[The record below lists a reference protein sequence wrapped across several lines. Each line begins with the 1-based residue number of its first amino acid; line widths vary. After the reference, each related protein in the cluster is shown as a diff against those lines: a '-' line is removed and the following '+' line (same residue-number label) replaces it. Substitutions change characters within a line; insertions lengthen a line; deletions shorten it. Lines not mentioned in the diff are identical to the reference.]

1 MKPVELCGPECPPSM
16 IGHWQWFVR
25 LNGRRQHGMN
35 GPMPL
40 TFVEIK
46 AWQELMDVELTPFD
60 VEVIIALDDVALNQK
75 EGK

>member
-1 MKPVELCGPECPPSM
+1 
-16 IGHWQWFVR
+16 
-25 LNGRRQHGMN
+25 MN

>member
-1 MKPVELCGPECPPSM
+1 
-16 IGHWQWFVR
+16 
-25 LNGRRQHGMN
+25 MN

-40 TFVEIK
+40 TFTEIRNWK
-46 AWQELMDVELTPFD
+46 ELMDVELTPFD